1 MDINPAEG
9 VSRKLN
15 IDFKQGG
22 VLNTSPC
29 FLNNYQKYTIISYK
43 KISIKIF
50 KIIAKTIEKL

>member
-29 FLNNYQKYTIISYK
+29 FVTQFAILVDRTLRYGARLEPTR
-43 KISIKIF
+43 
-50 KIIAKTIEKL
+50 